1 MASRD
6 IDLAVWN
13 LHDAFLNA
21 SLVQKLM
28 LNFPLDQE
36 PETGHISDRFRLER
50 LWVGLLAVLVEAW
63 GSHQMQE
70 ARNFPSTDRLVT
82 LVRQA
87 RKGEARK
94 ALSATRHYMFHRDKR
109 NYWDEGRTACWG
121 RVNFHTQLHEE
132 FGKVIL
138 AGIKSL
144 NQNQA
149 AKGMAEEDAC

>member
-28 LNFPLDQE
+28 LNSPMDQE
-36 PETGHISDRFRLER
+36 PKTGHISDRFRLER
-50 LWVGLLAVLVEAW
+50 LWVGLLVVLVEAW
-63 GSHQMQE
+63 GSHQIQE
-70 ARNFPSTDRLVT
+70 ARNFLDGVASTDRLVT

-87 RKGEARK
+87 RNDEARR

-109 NYWDEGRTACWG
+109 NYWDEGRIACWG
-121 RVNFHTQLHEE
+121 PVNFHTQLHEE

-138 AGIKSL
+138 AGIKAL
-144 NQNQA
+144 
-149 AKGMAEEDAC
+149 K